1 LISLQNELAGPVRQA
16 SWVLAVMTLLVLLTA
31 CANVAQLLLSRTN
44 ERHQE
49 LELRAALGA
58 SRARLLQ
65 QLTTEATILTT
76 AGALLGLLVAQ
87 WTSKL
92 TSSIIPP
99 QLATQQYTI
108 LDWRVLAFAAAL
120 ALLLALAFGVLPAWL
135 LGRLQPS
142 GQMIRSH
149 FGSRDFRTKRARATL
164 VAVQA
169 ALTLTLVTSS
179 LAMGRTFLELLRAN
193 LGFHTAGVVTLN
205 VSLQGTKHHGP
216 AEWQYYSEALRR
228 LRSVPGVQAAGAI
241 SHLPLTNDF
250 YMAGSFKL
258 DSLQTVPGTVMNA
271 VTPDYFRTMETR
283 FLAGRDFVE
292 ANAQVPTPSVIVNE
306 AFAKSAGLGKAI
318 IGRTFR
324 APWGNTQ
331 YRIVGL
337 VATTSLS
344 DPAYQSAPQI
354 YFPIE
359 EEPPPA
365 LTLVARVSG
374 SPEAYLAQCRD
385 AVRVLDKQVPIYD
398 VKTLDR
404 RLADALSRPRFYTTA
419 ILFLAGLGLLLA
431 AVGIY
436 GTAAYAIAQ
445 RRSEMGV
452 RMALG
457 ATYERLRTMMVR
469 ESLLP
474 VFCGIALGVAG
485 SLAAGRYLG
494 HLVEGAALTEPW
506 LLAVA
511 AGIFLLVGL
520 LSAWRA
526 TSRVL
531 AIDPAEAIRAE

>member
-1 LISLQNELAGPVRQA
+1 MISLQNELAGPVRQA
-16 SWVLAVMTLLVLLTA
+16 SWVLAGMTLLVLLTA

-44 ERHQE
+44 ERRQE

-76 AGALLGLLVAQ
+76 AGALLGLVVAQ

-92 TSSIIPP
+92 TSSIAPP
-99 QLATQQYTI
+99 QLATQAYAI
-108 LDWRVLAFAAAL
+108 LDWRVLAFAASL
-120 ALLLALAFGVLPAWL
+120 AMLLAVAFGVLPGWL

-142 GQMIRSH
+142 GQMLRTQS
-149 FGSRDFRTKRARATL
+149 GSRDLRTKRARAAL
-164 VAVQA
+164 VVLQA

-193 LGFHTAGVVTLN
+193 LGFQSAGVVTLN
-205 VSLQGTKHHGP
+205 VSLQGTKYHGP
-216 AEWQYYSEALRR
+216 AEWQFYSDALRR

-283 FLAGRDFVE
+283 FLAGRDFAE
-292 ANAQVPTPSVIVNE
+292 SNAHEPTPSVIVNE
-306 AFAKSAGLGKAI
+306 AFAKSAGLGEAI

-331 YRIVGL
+331 YRIIRPRRDHKLERSCVPECT
-337 VATTSLS
+337 ASLL
-344 DPAYQSAPQI
+344 AHRRR
-354 YFPIE
+354 
-359 EEPPPA
+359 PPPA
-365 LTLVARVSG
+365 ITLVARVSG
-374 SPEAYLAQCRD
+374 PPETYLARCRY
-385 AVRVLDKQVPIYD
+385 ALRALDKEVPIYD
-398 VKTLDR
+398 VKTLDQR
-404 RLADALSRPRFYTTA
+404 RADALSRPRFYTTA
-419 ILFLAGLGLLLA
+419 TLFLAGLGLLLA
-431 AVGIY
+431 AFGIY
-436 GTAAYAIAQ
+436 GTAAYSIAQ
-445 RRSEMGV
+445 RRSEMGI

-474 VFCGIALGVAG
+474 IFFGSALGVAG
-485 SLAAGRYLG
+485 SIAAGRYLG
-494 HLVEGAALTEPW
+494 HLVEGAAQTESWIFP
-506 LLAVA
+506 AA
-511 AGIFLLVGL
+511 AGIFLVVGL
-520 LSAWRA
+520 FSAWTA

-531 AIDPAEAIRAE
+531 AINPAVAIRAE